1 MSLKEQV
8 AIDNETVFMNE
19 DDFAEEH
26 DLNGTVCKAVVQGE
40 LTQKRPFKVG
50 AVYDDVYAA
59 DIVVHVKKD
68 YLSEVPVRD
77 EVFHL
82 DGESYIVEKCTDDM
96 GILTIE
102 LGANR
107 G

>member
-1 MSLKEQV
+1 
-8 AIDNETVFMNE
+8 MNA

-26 DLNGTVCKAVVQGE
+26 DLNGTTCKAVVQGE
-40 LTQKRPFKVG
+40 LTGKRPFKAG

-59 DIVVHVKKD
+59 DVVVHVKKE
-68 YLSEVPVRD
+68 YLTEVPVRD
-77 EVFHL
+77 EIFYL
-82 DGESYIVEKCTDDM
+82 DDESFIVEKCTDDM

-102 LGANR
+102 LMANR